1 MVFDMIVCRGGGKVC
16 VPNYEPAKK
25 DYMAGMKYKDIAA
38 KYGVSL
44 ATVKSWKTRYQWD
57 RKGMRTKSKKV
68 CVKQTVAKEVE
79 QVCANPGLTDKQR
92 LFCLFYVRCFNAT
105 KAYQKAYGVGYETAA
120 SIGYRMLENDGVRKE
135 ILRLKQNRLNREML
149 DELDIFQKY
158 IDIAFADIKDFADI
172 GGGMI
177 HVKEDLDG
185 TLISEISD
193 TANGIKIKLA
203 DRAGALR
210 WLGDHMDLATEEQRA
225 RIDKLRAEAARAK
238 EMDVDRDEVGVVMI
252 PEVMQDA

>member
-1 MVFDMIVCRGGGKVC
+1 
-16 VPNYEPAKK
+16 
-25 DYMAGMKYKDIAA
+25 
-38 KYGVSL
+38 
-44 ATVKSWKTRYQWD
+44 
-57 RKGMRTKSKKV
+57 
-68 CVKQTVAKEVE
+68 
-79 QVCANPGLTDKQR
+79 
-92 LFCLFYVRCFNAT
+92 
-105 KAYQKAYGVGYETAA
+105 
-120 SIGYRMLENDGVRKE
+120 
-135 ILRLKQNRLNREML
+135 
-149 DELDIFQKY
+149 
-158 IDIAFADIKDFADI
+158 
-172 GGGMI
+172 MI

-210 WLGDHMDLATEEQRA
+210 WLSDHMDLATEEQRA